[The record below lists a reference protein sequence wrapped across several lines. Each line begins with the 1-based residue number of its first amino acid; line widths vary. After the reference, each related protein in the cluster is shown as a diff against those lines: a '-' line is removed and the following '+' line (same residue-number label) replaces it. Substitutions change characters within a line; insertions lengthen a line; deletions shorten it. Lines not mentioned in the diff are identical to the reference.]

1 VIRRLDGGN
10 GKQERPGREAP
21 RAFFISASAGET
33 PAVQGP
39 AKQGSPSMLI
49 GLFLLYLAAFIAV
62 IMSIQWLSDFLV
74 KASTID
80 SITFIAGLGGATAI
94 LILARVG
101 HGGVTIAVAIMVFWA
116 LLLFGVDYVTVTTTI
131 DVAAT
136 VLCAAAAAI
145 LSESLLRSVTGK

>member
-1 VIRRLDGGN
+1 MI
-10 GKQERPGREAP
+10 
-21 RAFFISASAGET
+21 
-33 PAVQGP
+33 
-39 AKQGSPSMLI
+39 I
-49 GLFLLYLAAFIAV
+49 GLFLIYLAAFIAV
-62 IMSIQWLSDFLV
+62 IMSIQWLSDFLA

-80 SITFIAGLGGATAI
+80 SITFIAALGGTTAI

-131 DVAAT
+131 DIAAAA
-136 VLCAAAAAI
+136 LCAAAAAI